1 MTTLWLLLELANLI
15 AFTLVIL
22 PRKQPVNARPLLPVT
37 ATRLLRLTFLIPI
50 LVFGYSLFFSH
61 QIGPVE
67 WGCLILAIV
76 GNALVIKGKWDLGE
90 SHTWTG
96 YYLPRAKRVTRGI
109 FAWIAHPMYTG
120 IILVIISC
128 SLVYITR
135 LPIWLSALG
144 LICCFYIVGFLIM
157 AALRENRQLVQ
168 A

>member
-1 MTTLWLLLELANLI
+1 MATLWLLLELANLI
-15 AFTLVIL
+15 VFTLVIL
-22 PRKQPVNARPLLPVT
+22 PRKQPVNARPLLPIT

-50 LVFGYSLFFSH
+50 PVFGYSLFFSH

-76 GNALVIKGKWDLGE
+76 GNVLVIKGKWDLG
-90 SHTWTG
+90 
-96 YYLPRAKRVTRGI
+96 RATRGQATI
-109 FAWIAHPMYTG
+109 YPAPKGLRAAFLPWIAHPMYTG

-157 AALRENRQLVQ
+157 AALREDRQLVQ

>member
-15 AFTLVIL
+15 VFTLVIL

-96 YYLPRAKRVTRGI
+96 YYLPRAKKGYARH
-109 FAWIAHPMYTG
+109 FCLDCAPH
-120 IILVIISC
+120 
-128 SLVYITR
+128 VYR
-135 LPIWLSALG
+135 NYSG
-144 LICCFYIVGFLIM
+144 DY
-157 AALRENRQLVQ
+157 LVQ
-168 A
+168 PGLHYPTTHMAKRTGADLLFLHRRIFDYGGPA